1 MLISKAKV
9 LESQKEEIES
19 RLLMIHHL
27 LDDNEIQYQVIEKM
41 IPKTIVY
48 YSEVKV
54 KSYSDMMKIIP
65 SLKKECKELNPHV
78 KCTKPPYE
86 FL

>member
-65 SLKKECKELNPHV
+65 SLKKE
-78 KCTKPPYE
+78 
-86 FL
+86 

>member
-1 MLISKAKV
+1 MLISKSKV

-41 IPKTIVY
+41 IPETIVY

-54 KSYSDMMKIIP
+54 KSYSDNDENYSK
-65 SLKKECKELNPHV
+65 LKKRMQGIESTCKM
-78 KCTKPPYE
+78 
-86 FL
+86 

>member
-1 MLISKAKV
+1 
-9 LESQKEEIES
+9 
-19 RLLMIHHL
+19 MIHHL

-54 KSYSDMMKIIP
+54 KSYSGYDRK
-65 SLKKECKELNPHV
+65 L
-78 KCTKPPYE
+78 
-86 FL
+86 FQA